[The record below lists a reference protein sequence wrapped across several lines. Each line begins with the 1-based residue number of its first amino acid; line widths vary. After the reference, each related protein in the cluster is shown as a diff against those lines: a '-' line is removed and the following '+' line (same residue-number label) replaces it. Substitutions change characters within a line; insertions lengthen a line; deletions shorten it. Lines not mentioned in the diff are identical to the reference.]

1 MAEPT
6 VATTNITTAP
16 AALTHYFSRTSTKD
30 LHRDAIIP
38 RLCDRSW
45 EADLQTNYQTKIPNP
60 NYNVGVRARSQGT
73 IGTPATSL
81 TEGWASNAAWGGG
94 ADFGASGS
102 FVALQY
108 IDHDIASDPVE
119 VSNVIDYR
127 SMRRTPIDLMTRVR
141 EKQIRTINT
150 TLEDRIVTALDAAT
164 TGNSAIT
171 QYEYGTGGAAGTIID
186 DDGVVGA
193 SMTNTIKAALRRYT
207 VDMRRINAV
216 GPTALSPIG
225 GQLGGMWAILPP
237 ELYEIFA
244 NELEEENHYVESLN
258 ADLMQ
263 SGSVFASEAWRGMY
277 RRVSLFD
284 TPALPKSV
292 NSTPGPQRKWVFY
305 LGMPAAIAYSQVPG
319 PVLMLDETTN
329 QTAPFWKLNQIVD
342 YAITI
347 VQPELLRRVVIEN
360 E

>member
-1 MAEPT
+1 MAAPT
-6 VATTNITTAP
+6 PAAGNITTNP

-30 LHRDAIIP
+30 LHRDAIVP

-60 NYNVGVRARSQGT
+60 NYNAADRNPARAQGVL
-73 IGTPATSL
+73 GTPTSDLTSGWTPAAQANWAT
-81 TEGWASNAAWGGG
+81 GN
-94 ADFGASGS
+94 

-108 IDHDIASDPVE
+108 IDHNIAGDPVE

-141 EKQIRTINT
+141 EKQIRVINT
-150 TLEDRIVTALDAAT
+150 TLEDKVVAALDAAT